1 MHEDKFLYSR
11 YGKAN
16 HFKVPEGYFDGL
28 DQRVM
33 QALSRDDQRA
43 LQPDGKKPAE
53 VWSVSVPVRSKWVA
67 LRRTIISAAAGIC
80 VAVLALDA
88 YLKHDNGQQASHGA
102 AAVEA
107 VSPDEKLSANMDML
121 CDYSMMDTDDMYA
134 YMTNSR

>member
-43 LQPDGKKPAE
+43 LQPDEKETGRGVECIGAGSFQVGGIAPDYYKCG
-53 VWSVSVPVRSKWVA
+53 SRY
-67 LRRTIISAAAGIC
+67 LRGGVGVGCLS
-80 VAVLALDA
+80 
-88 YLKHDNGQQASHGA
+88 QA
-102 AAVEA
+102 
-107 VSPDEKLSANMDML
+107 
-121 CDYSMMDTDDMYA
+121 
-134 YMTNSR
+134 

>member
-33 QALSRDDQRA
+33 QALSRDDLRA
-43 LQPDGKKPAE
+43 LQPDEKKPAE

-102 AAVEA
+102 AAVEGA
-107 VSPDEKLSANMDML
+107 SPAEQLRASMDMGGD
-121 CDYSMMDTDDMYA
+121 CSRVDTDDRYA
-134 YMTNSR
+134 